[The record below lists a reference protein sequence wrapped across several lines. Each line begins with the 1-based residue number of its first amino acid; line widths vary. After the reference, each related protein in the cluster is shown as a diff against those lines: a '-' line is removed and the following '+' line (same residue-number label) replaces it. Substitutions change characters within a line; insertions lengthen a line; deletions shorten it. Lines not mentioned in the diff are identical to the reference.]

1 MGMLIENDFT
11 VPAPLERVWEYIL
24 EVEKIAPCMPG
35 AQLTDVVD
43 DTHFKGKLTVKLGPV
58 SLSFAGTVQVQER
71 DDAGHKVVLKAS
83 GMEQRGKGSAT
94 ALVTAWAEAAADGET
109 RVKFSQDITV
119 TGAVAQFSR
128 GMMQDVSSKLTKQFA
143 ECLKTN
149 ITSEEEDRTAQA
161 AAGAEASA
169 GTAAEPGGA
178 AEGSGAA
185 PTAAPRPAPAP
196 RATAGPVKGIR
207 LGLWAFWRAIV
218 RFFKRLF
225 GRGDR
230 P

>member
-11 VPAPLERVWEYIL
+11 VPAPLDRVWEYIL

-43 DTHFKGKLTVKLGPV
+43 ETHFKGKLTVKLGPV
-58 SLSFAGTVQVQER
+58 SLSFAGTVEMQER

-94 ALVTAWAEAAADGET
+94 ALVTAWAEPAGEGET
-109 RVKFSQDITV
+109 KVKYSQDITV

-143 ECLKTN
+143 DCLKTN
-149 ITSEEEDRTAQA
+149 ITAEEEDRTAAAQA
-161 AAGAEASA
+161 AAGPE
-169 GTAAEPGGA
+169 AEP
-178 AEGSGAA
+178 AEGSDPARAA
-185 PTAAPRPAPAP
+185 ARPSPAPAS
-196 RATAGPVKGIR
+196 RATAGPVKGVR
-207 LGLWAFWRAIV
+207 LGLWAFWRAVV

-230 P
+230 S